1 MVRALAACFATLH
14 LLHLCGSEH
23 GSERLLHGDH
33 HPAAYVMKAADPRL
47 IYAPP
52 SHRRLKTGAS
62 SSQDRGIALE
72 LDLGIGGLVDGF
84 HYRVEVT
91 LCPYNEA
98 GDKMQLAFSNHD
110 LMGSGSPV
118 IVPASFENPEGAR
131 YTFQV
136 RVLDM
141 YLELPEEE
149 RPVAI
154 WEITFSGLMAQ
165 GPFNWPSPAGS
176 PSSGPRI
183 VLPDPQSSRALLE
196 PAYAGH

>member
-1 MVRALAACFATLH
+1 MARALAACFATLQ

-33 HPAAYVMKAADPRL
+33 HPAAYVLRTAEPRL

-52 SHRRLKTGAS
+52 SQAS

-72 LDLGIGGLVDGF
+72 LDLRIGGLVDGF
-84 HYRVEVT
+84 HYRVEAT
-91 LCPYNEA
+91 LCPYNET
-98 GDKMQLAFSNHD
+98 GDEMQLAFSDHD

-118 IVPASFENPEGAR
+118 FLTASFGNPQGAR
-131 YTFQV
+131 YIFQV
-136 RVLDM
+136 TVLDM
-141 YLELPEEE
+141 HPALREEE
-149 RPVAI
+149 RPVAM
-154 WEITFSGLMAQ
+154 WESKFSGLMAQ
-165 GPFNWPSPAGS
+165 GPVNWPSPAGS

-196 PAYAGH
+196 PGYAGH